1 MLVTA
6 VAIALYNGE
15 LEVWTIRDCKEL
27 KRVDES
33 LSGFLSIYYNPDLR
47 SSENTR

>member
-33 LSGFLSIYYNPDLR
+33 FGILVNLLQS
-47 SSENTR
+47 